1 MKRFIVLGLKILGGL
16 LAVVIVLLL
25 AATLVLNSHSFQ
37 QKMLAHATELL
48 EEKLQTKVSI
58 DSININF
65 LKFNVGLYGLDVED
79 REHRQMLQVERLAV
93 NLDFWGMVSDHFKVT

>member
-1 MKRFIVLGLKILGGL
+1 MMKRFVILGLKILGGL

-37 QKMLAHATELL
+37 QKMLSHATELL

-58 DSININF
+58 DSININV
-65 LKFNVGLYGLDVED
+65 L
-79 REHRQMLQVERLAV
+79 
-93 NLDFWGMVSDHFKVT
+93 